1 MKAIFALLDPAQW
14 IITAVIFLGVVIGGN
29 FLWKHVEGIGYAK
42 AVDVYAK
49 QAKAAD
55 EKRDAVAPVVE
66 AKHQEEVAKIVTV
79 TKIILKEVPVY
90 VKDTD
95 CPMSGGFRLLHDA
108 AANGE
113 VPDPAGIP
121 DAAPAPAQDVASTV
135 ADNYGTCR
143 VIRQTLIDFQD
154 WAHRQQVLK
163 E

>member
-1 MKAIFALLDPAQW
+1 MKTLLALLDPTQW
-14 IITAVIFLGVVIGGN
+14 LVIAVVCLGVVIAGN
-29 FLWKHVEGIGYAK
+29 FLWNHVEGMGYAK
-42 AVDVYAK
+42 AVADYEK
-49 QAKAAD
+49 KAKAVD

-66 AKHQEEVAKIVTV
+66 AKHQEEVTKIVTV

-113 VPDPAGIP
+113 VPNPAGIP

-154 WAHRQQVLK
+154 WAHQQQALK